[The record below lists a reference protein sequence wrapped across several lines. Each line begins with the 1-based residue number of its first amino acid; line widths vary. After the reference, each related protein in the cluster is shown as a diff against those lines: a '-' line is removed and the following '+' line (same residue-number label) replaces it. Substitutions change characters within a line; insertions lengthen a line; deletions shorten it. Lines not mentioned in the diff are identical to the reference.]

1 VLIAVVAM
9 TVCLCAPARAQ
20 GLGSDDLNRK
30 NDGGYF
36 TGLPLVNYTTD
47 TGLGYGVRVY
57 YYWNG
62 HRGDPSFAHTPYLYR
77 VFLQLFATTKGVQ
90 FHWLDFD
97 APKALDTPYRLRS
110 ELIYERVTYQNY
122 FGLGDRSLQPLL
134 FPGTGSKTYA
144 TIGAYN
150 AAEQYVDPSGNAWT
164 RYDEY
169 DLLRPIGIASVERL
183 FFHDRVRVLG
193 GVGVSYASMG
203 DYTGKSVAGIN
214 SVGIVE
220 APEGP
225 TRLHTDCA
233 AHLIVGCGGGWDN
246 YLRFAA
252 SYDTRDF
259 EPDPNRGVFVEAALD
274 VGTAGLGGEY
284 NYARGMLAARGYY
297 SPIPDKADL
306 VLAGR
311 GVIVAQ
317 TSGAPFFSMD
327 TLSFTDDPRTGL
339 GGGRTLRGYLQDRF
353 VGSVM
358 TLLNGELRWTFWRT
372 CIFKQKLAFIVVPFT
387 DIGRP
392 YDRLS
397 ELTLRDWRYTYGGAL
412 RVSWNLATLISVDYG
427 ISNEDT
433 GLYISFNHMF

>member
-1 VLIAVVAM
+1 MLAACAVASW
-9 TVCLCAPARAQ
+9 CASARAQ
-20 GLGSDDLNRK
+20 GQSADDLARK

-47 TGLGYGVRVY
+47 TGVGYGGRVY

-62 HRGDPSFAHTPYLYR
+62 HRGDPLFARTPYLYR
-77 VFLQLFATTKGVQ
+77 VFLQLFATTKGTQ

-97 APKALDTPYRLRS
+97 APKVLDSPYRLRS
-110 ELIYERVTYQNY
+110 QLIYQRVQYQNY
-122 FGLGDRSLQPLL
+122 FGLGDRSLQPLM
-134 FPGTGSKTYA
+134 FPGTGSKTYS
-144 TIGAYN
+144 TMDAYN
-150 AAEQYVDPSGNAWT
+150 AAEQYVDPNGNAWT
-164 RYDEY
+164 RYNEY
-169 DLLRPIGIASVERL
+169 DLERPIGIVSIERL
-183 FFHDRVRVLG
+183 FLQDRVRLLG
-193 GVGVSYASMG
+193 GLGFSYANIG
-203 DYTGKSVAGIN
+203 DYTGTAVDAIN
-214 SVGIVE
+214 DVGIVH

-225 TRLHTDCA
+225 TLLHTDCA
-233 AHLIVGCGGGWDN
+233 DHAIVGCGGGWDN
-246 YLRFAA
+246 YLRFGA

-259 EPDPNRGVFVEAALD
+259 EPDPRRGAFIDAALD

-284 NYARGMLAARGYY
+284 NYARGMFAARGYW

-327 TLSFTDDPRTGL
+327 TFSFTDDPRAGL
-339 GGGRTLRGYLQDRF
+339 GGNRTMRGYLQDRF
-353 VGSVM
+353 VGPVM
-358 TLLNGELRWTFWRT
+358 TLLNFEARWTFWRT
-372 CIFKQKLAFIVVPFT
+372 CIFKQRFAFVLVPFS

-397 ELTLRDWRYTYGGAL
+397 ELTYRDWRYTYGGAL
-412 RVSWNLATLISVDYG
+412 RIAWNQATILSVDYG

-433 GLYISFNHMF
+433 GLYINFNHMF